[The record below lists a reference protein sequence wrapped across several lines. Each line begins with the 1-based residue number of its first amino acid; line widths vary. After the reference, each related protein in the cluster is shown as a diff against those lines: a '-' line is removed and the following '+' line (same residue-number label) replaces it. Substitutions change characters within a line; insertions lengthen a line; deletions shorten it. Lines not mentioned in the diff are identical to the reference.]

1 MVNRPAKI
9 IQMVDRQVRN
19 RLSSVR
25 GVSEAIWHK
34 VVAPL
39 SKCEKNRVIIRNE
52 LGPGRSLEYHCHSNG
67 KDQGVQFLK
76 FNEERNFEFV
86 DHFFGKKNKVNCVLR
101 QGLWMQSSS
110 RDFEAYHT
118 SNNKQ
123 TWIYLW
129 NYVLSKHT
137 GIIIFGV
144 VKNRLLQMF
153 VPSEEFEKNGGI
165 RSAEFSFKLS
175 RLSNL
180 C

>member
-1 MVNRPAKI
+1 MVDRPAKI

-118 SNNKQ
+118 IYKHLSYLYDIHILGKKKKITNKHGYTCGTTYYQ
-123 TWIYLW
+123 STLG
-129 NYVLSKHT
+129 LSS
-137 GIIIFGV
+137 
-144 VKNRLLQMF
+144 L
-153 VPSEEFEKNGGI
+153 
-165 RSAEFSFKLS
+165 A
-175 RLSNL
+175 
-180 C
+180 

>member
-25 GVSEAIWHK
+25 GVSEAIWHQ

-52 LGPGRSLEYHCHSNG
+52 LG
-67 KDQGVQFLK
+67 
-76 FNEERNFEFV
+76 
-86 DHFFGKKNKVNCVLR
+86 
-101 QGLWMQSSS
+101 
-110 RDFEAYHT
+110 
-118 SNNKQ
+118 NNKQ

-144 VKNRLLQMF
+144 VKKRLLQMF
-153 VPSEEFEKNGGI
+153 VPSEEFEKNGGDQKCRTSLVSSYLASQI
-165 RSAEFSFKLS
+165 S
-175 RLSNL
+175 
-180 C
+180 